1 MNLFKLSAL
10 TVAVASLAACQSV
23 SSVGQSVGQTAGGIG
38 QSVGQTAGGMGQSV
52 GQAAGGMGQSAG
64 QSTQNMGQMAQ
75 QNMGQMA
82 QGTSQVEQQTSAAPV
97 YAASTGLRTTTMEAT
112 AGADYPP
119 ARVGECYARVVSPAV
134 TEARSEQVL
143 VRASSSTESI
153 VPAVYGSGEE
163 KVLVRGES
171 RMLEVVPA
179 TFDTVTER
187 VLIKPA
193 GTQLTIVPAT
203 FKTVS
208 TRRLVKPAATA
219 WKRSSEL
226 TIAERAMQNIDPN
239 AGDVLCLIEIPA
251 QYEDAMSQ
259 VVDQPALT
267 QTIEIPAEYTTVTK
281 TVQKTPP
288 TTREVVIPAEYR
300 MVATS
305 KLVTPA
311 RSVKTE
317 VPAEYRTVNN
327 VVVVSPARNE
337 WRQIVC
343 ETNATPARLGQIQA
357 ALTRAGFATGRVD
370 GVIDSATLAAVR
382 GYQKANGLPVDAD
395 RYINV
400 ATVKALGIS
409 EK

>member
-10 TVAVASLAACQSV
+10 TMAVASLAACQSV
-23 SSVGQSVGQTAGGIG
+23 SNIGQSVGQTAGGIG
-38 QSVGQTAGGMGQSV
+38 QSVGQTAGGIGQSV
-52 GQAAGGMGQSAG
+52 G
-64 QSTQNMGQMAQ
+64 QSTQNMGQTTQ
-75 QNMGQMA
+75 SMGQMS
-82 QGTSQVEQQTSAAPV
+82 QGTNQVEQQMSTSTVYTAPAV
-97 YAASTGLRTTTMEAT
+97 QTYAASTGLRTTTMEAT

-119 ARVGECYARVVSPAV
+119 ARVGECYARVVTPAV
-134 TEARSEQVL
+134 TETRNEQIL
-143 VRASSSTESI
+143 VRAASSAESI
-153 VPAVYGSGEE
+153 VPAVYGPGEE

-179 TFDTVTER
+179 TFDTITER
-187 VLIKPA
+187 VLTKPA
-193 GTQLTIVPAT
+193 GTQLTTIPAT
-203 FKTVS
+203 FKAVS
-208 TRRLVKPAATA
+208 TRRIVKPAATV

-251 QYEDAMSQ
+251 QYEDVMTQ
-259 VVDQPALT
+259 VVDKPAST
-267 QTIEIPAEYTTVTK
+267 QTIEVPAEYTTVTK

-288 TTREVVIPAEYR
+288 TTREVAIPAEYR

-305 KLVTPA
+305 KLITPA
-311 RSVKTE
+311 RSVKTD

-327 VVVVSPARNE
+327 VVVVSPTRSE

-400 ATVKALGIS
+400 ATVKALGVS
-409 EK
+409 ER